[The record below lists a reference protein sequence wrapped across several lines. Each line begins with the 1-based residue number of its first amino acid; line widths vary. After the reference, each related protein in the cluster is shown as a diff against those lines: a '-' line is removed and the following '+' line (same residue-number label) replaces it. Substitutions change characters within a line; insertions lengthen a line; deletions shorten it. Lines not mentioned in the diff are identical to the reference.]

1 MKAKLSILAI
11 VLSLV
16 FVGSVFGLLE
26 DFNDGKAD
34 GWEEI
39 QGDWSVVGGKYLQE
53 DTEWTTT
60 ATHETYHRSFF
71 GDVGW
76 EDYTIEAEVTIV
88 EDGELAPIAG
98 IFFRVT
104 DLGDMGDYYYWRID
118 QRPATGPMLIKSPNT
133 IIAQDPGAFPDAP
146 TETGKVAVMKA
157 VVTGGHFECWL
168 DGNLLFEVD
177 DPDFKFGAIGVGTFN
192 AAAEFDNITV
202 EGPGV
207 PATAVEF
214 TGKLSTTW
222 ADIKHQRIRIQ

>member
-1 MKAKLSILAI
+1 MKTKLLILAI
-11 VLSLV
+11 ALSLISV
-16 FVGSVFGLLE
+16 SPVFGLLE

-39 QGDWSVVGGKYLQE
+39 QGTWSVEGGKYLQE
-53 DTEWTTT
+53 DLEWTTT

-88 EDGELAPIAG
+88 EGGDLAPIAG

-118 QRPATGPMLIKSPNT
+118 QRPATGPMLIKAPNT
-133 IIAQDPGAFPDAP
+133 IIAQDPGAFPEAP
-146 TETGKVAVMKA
+146 TEIGKVAIMKA
-157 VVTGGHFECWL
+157 VVKGSDIECWL
-168 DGNLLFEVD
+168 DGELLFEATD
-177 DPDFKFGAIGVGTFN
+177 ADFKFGAIGVGTFN

-214 TGKLSTTW
+214 TGKLATTW
-222 ADIKHQRIRIQ
+222 ANIKHQRFRIQ